1 MWRWSQ
7 EKKKSNVLS
16 QMSSCPCQGE
26 GSGGRPR
33 GPSASQDPRS
43 QEMPEGALCH
53 ARSLH
58 TRAGLGSGGFV
69 HAILAEVME
78 CVEDECAISRWDP
91 GAKIGVISLPSGQKQ
106 PEATAW

>member
-1 MWRWSQ
+1 MLGACIH
-7 EKKKSNVLS
+7 VLV
-16 QMSSCPCQGE
+16 
-26 GSGGRPR
+26 
-33 GPSASQDPRS
+33 
-43 QEMPEGALCH
+43 L
-53 ARSLH
+53 ARV
-58 TRAGLGSGGFV
+58 GFV